1 MVHGFAD
8 GLVAA
13 GQQLPCIH
21 VEDGL
26 EGRHLIEIHQFP
38 LFRVGEQGD
47 AVGMVHQA
55 GHAVRLEVGQDRDDD
70 GLIGIDGKVGEAP
83 AGAVAGAEADLVAL
97 LEPGLFEDDMETG
110 DVGRHLGIGEGFA
123 ADGVEGRLV
132 PVLARRVLQALEIV
146 RIIAH
151 ISKFKYTSARRPRKI
166 SNNLSYFL
174 PLRRKIRPMRRKP
187 IIALIYDFDGTL
199 SPGNMQEFGFIQA
212 IHQTPE
218 EFWTKSDGIARGQD
232 ASNILAYMKLMYDE
246 AKKNGIKLTRSDFH
260 RYGADIKLFDGVRD
274 WFRNINEYG
283 AARGVKIEHYINSS
297 GLKEIIEGSPIARE
311 FKHIFAGSFIYDENG
326 EAEWPGI
333 AVDFTAKTQFLFK
346 IQKGIFSS
354 RDARRVN
361 ESMAD
366 ENKRIPF
373 SNMIYFGDGET
384 DVPSMKVVNMF
395 GGNAIAVFNP
405 AIPAKRAAA
414 QKLLRQGRANFITPA
429 NYSRDSRTFRIVT
442 TIIDKIKVENEL
454 KLLSRYK

>member
-1 MVHGFAD
+1 M
-8 GLVAA
+8 
-13 GQQLPCIH
+13 
-21 VEDGL
+21 
-26 EGRHLIEIHQFP
+26 
-38 LFRVGEQGD
+38 
-47 AVGMVHQA
+47 
-55 GHAVRLEVGQDRDDD
+55 
-70 GLIGIDGKVGEAP
+70 K
-83 AGAVAGAEADLVAL
+83 
-97 LEPGLFEDDMETG
+97 
-110 DVGRHLGIGEGFA
+110 
-123 ADGVEGRLV
+123 
-132 PVLARRVLQALEIV
+132 
-146 RIIAH
+146 
-151 ISKFKYTSARRPRKI
+151 
-166 SNNLSYFL
+166 
-174 PLRRKIRPMRRKP
+174 RKP
-187 IIALIYDFDGTL
+187 LIALIYDFDGTL

-212 IHQTPE
+212 VGKTPA
-218 EFWTKSDGIARGQD
+218 EFWKMSDGLAVGQD
-232 ASNILAYMKLMYDE
+232 ASNVLSYMKMMFDE
-246 AKKNGIKLTRSDFH
+246 ARARGIRLHRSDF
-260 RYGADIKLFDGVRD
+260 RRFGADIVLFEGVRE
-274 WFRNINEYG
+274 WFSLVKEYG
-283 AARGVKIEHYINSS
+283 RSRGVRVEHYINSS